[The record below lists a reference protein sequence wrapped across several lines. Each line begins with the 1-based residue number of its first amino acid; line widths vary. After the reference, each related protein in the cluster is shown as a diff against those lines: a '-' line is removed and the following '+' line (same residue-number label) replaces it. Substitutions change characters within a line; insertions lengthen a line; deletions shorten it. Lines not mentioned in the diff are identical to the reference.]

1 MTSTDLQPNSI
12 GLGRRIEDLLGPT
25 AASFGY
31 EIVALAWKSGKSQLL
46 QVFLDGPDGVTIDA
60 CAKMSRMFSQVLD
73 AAETS
78 GEQPELARALAR
90 AYSLEVSSPGLERP
104 LQKLQ
109 HFQSFIGRTAS
120 VQTRVSLDPVSGRK
134 KIKGVI
140 DGVDASAAAPQDPY
154 AGAVHLI
161 DCDTQEK
168 FRIPLGEIRRANL
181 VYEG

>member
-1 MTSTDLQPNSI
+1 MTSDDLQPSSI
-12 GLGRRIEDLLGPT
+12 GLSRRMEDFLGPT

-120 VQTRVSLDPVSGRK
+120 VQTRVP
-134 KIKGVI
+134 
-140 DGVDASAAAPQDPY
+140 ASRAP
-154 AGAVHLI
+154 L
-161 DCDTQEK
+161 T
-168 FRIPLGEIRRANL
+168 
-181 VYEG
+181 

>member
-1 MTSTDLQPNSI
+1 MTPNDLQPSSI
-12 GLGRRIEDLLGPT
+12 GLSRRMEALLGPT
-25 AASFGY
+25 AESFGY
-31 EIVALAWKSGKSQLL
+31 EIVVLEWKSGKSQLL
-46 QVFLDGPDGVTIDA
+46 QVFLDGPEGVTIDA

-78 GEQPELARALAR
+78 GEQPELAKALAR
-90 AYSLEVSSPGLERP
+90 GYSLEVSSPGLERP
-104 LQKLQ
+104 LRKLR
-109 HFQSFIGRTAS
+109 HFQSFIGRKAS
-120 VQTRVSLDPVSGRK
+120 VQTRMSLDPVSGRK

-140 DGVDASAAAPQDPY
+140 DGVDASATSPQDPY

-168 FRIPLGEIRRANL
+168 IRIPLGEIRRANL